1 MVAHD
6 PFIDVAQMLA
16 AGVQPATKEA
26 LLQQADYV
34 SLHTPLT
41 AATRL
46 MMNAP
51 MLALMKPG
59 AYLINTA
66 RGLLVDE
73 AALLAAV
80 NHGRIAGAALD
91 VLAAEPPPADHAL
104 LNQDLIYIT
113 PHCAWCSEEAD
124 EAVWEWAAGYVAAV
138 FRGERPQAA
147 VNVAAG
153 K

>member
-1 MVAHD
+1 M
-6 PFIDVAQMLA
+6 
-16 AGVQPATKEA
+16 
-26 LLQQADYV
+26 
-34 SLHTPLT
+34 
-41 AATRL
+41 
-46 MMNAP
+46 
-51 MLALMKPG
+51 
-59 AYLINTA
+59 YLINTA

-80 NHGRIAGAALD
+80 NHGGIAGAALD

-104 LNQDLIYIT
+104 LNHDLIYIT